1 MTATQGSAQWLFDRA
16 GKATASRFRD
26 VADKL
31 KNGAPAK
38 AREDYLWELVIE
50 RITGQPAEHYTNAAM
65 LWGMENER
73 GARMAY
79 EAHSGAIVEA
89 ASLIMHPTIPNCGGS
104 PDGLIGDD
112 GGLEIKCPFN
122 SAIHL
127 RTILDGMPEEHAYQV
142 QGLMAVTGRAWWDF
156 VSFDPRLP
164 DGLSLYV
171 QRVERNAEKCAHIER
186 EVTEFLAE
194 VDALTDQLMAIR
206 QGK

>member
-1 MTATQGSAQWLFDRA
+1 MNATQGSAQWLFDRA
-16 GKATASRFRD
+16 GKATASRFAD
-26 VADKL
+26 VAAKL

-65 LWGMENER
+65 LWGMENEL

-89 ASLIMHPTIPNCGGS
+89 AGLILHPTIQNCGGS

-122 SAIHL
+122 SAVHL
-127 RTILDGMPEEHAYQV
+127 RTILDGMPEHHAYQV
-142 QGLMAVTGRAWWDF
+142 QGLMFVTGRAWWDF

-164 DGLSLYV
+164 NGLSLYV
-171 QRVERNAEKCAHIER
+171 QRVERDAEKCAHIER
-186 EVTEFLAE
+186 EVTAFLAE